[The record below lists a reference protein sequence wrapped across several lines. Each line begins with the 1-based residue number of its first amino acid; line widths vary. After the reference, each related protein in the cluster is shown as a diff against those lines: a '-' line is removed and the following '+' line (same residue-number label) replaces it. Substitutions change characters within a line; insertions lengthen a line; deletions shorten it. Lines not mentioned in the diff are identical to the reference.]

1 MQICEGGRLVRDD
14 FLCDPTGFAQLT
26 PEQRARMRTIGA
38 CWNDDIVAH
47 RAEMVALYSPLAA
60 GAPKAAK
67 VVRDIAYGPDAR
79 QVLDIFCPDG
89 QEGARPVVVFIHGG
103 AFTRGA
109 KSANGEI
116 YDNVLHW
123 FARLG
128 YVGVNVE
135 YRLAPAVTWP
145 DGAWDV
151 LDALTWVRDSIAAH
165 GGDPARVHVIGHSAG
180 GSHLATA
187 ALEPGLG
194 GLPAGVRSLA
204 LVSGRLRADRRPDNP
219 NAGNVAAYF
228 GPDESLYAARSPVS
242 RAADCPLPVL
252 VAVAE
257 FENRHL
263 DTYGAEFA
271 HAVARAGRVPVRWVR
286 LAGHNHTSIVAHLN
300 TGEEGFGRALDAFF
314 RLNDSVSVSE
324 RKRTGAS

>member
-1 MQICEGGRLVRDD
+1 MAFDDYMCNPAALVH
-14 FLCDPTGFAQLT
+14 LT
-26 PEQRARMRTIGA
+26 PDQRARMRAIGG

-60 GAPKAAK
+60 RMPKAAT
-67 VVRDIAYGPDAR
+67 VVRDIAYGPGAR
-79 QVLDIFCPDG
+79 QVLDVFRPDG
-89 QEGARPVVVFIHGG
+89 QDGARPVVVFIHGG

-135 YRLAPAVTWP
+135 YRLAPDITWP
-145 DGAWDV
+145 DGARDV
-151 LDALTWVRDSIAAH
+151 LDALAWVRDTIAAH

-219 NAGNVAAYF
+219 NADNVAAYF
-228 GPDESLYAARSPVS
+228 GADESLYAARSPVS

-263 DTYGAEFA
+263 DEYGAEFA
-271 HAVARAGRVPVRWVR
+271 QAVARAGRVPVRWIR
-286 LAGHNHTSIVAHLN
+286 LAEHNHTSIVAHLN
-300 TGEEGFGRALDAFF
+300 TGEEGFGCALDSFF
-314 RLNDSVSVSE
+314 RLHGSDTESE
-324 RKRTGAS
+324 RNRTGAS